1 MLIVFSSVHFIL
13 KNCVL
18 EAASE
23 HSRFGRH
30 FVLPMLVFLFS
41 SGQST
46 RDTTEGFWSPNC
58 AKKWL
63 SSAFFV
69 FLSYS
74 VASSAFI
81 QNNSERIY
89 SESLSSVLY
98 ISLCDTGPLS
108 YTQLYPFL
116 SLFFKWKTLLR
127 TCVLTVFLFYSLLQ

>member
-13 KNCVL
+13 KNWVL

-23 HSRFGRH
+23 HSRYARH
-30 FVLPMLVFLFS
+30 FVLPMLFFFL

-46 RDTTEGFWSPNC
+46 HNTTEGSWSPNC

-63 SSAFFV
+63 SSAFIV

-74 VASSAFI
+74 VASSVFI

-89 SESLSSVLY
+89 SESLSS
-98 ISLCDTGPLS
+98 
-108 YTQLYPFL
+108 FL
-116 SLFFKWKTLLR
+116 HFF
-127 TCVLTVFLFYSLLQ
+127 V